1 MKYVHP
7 GLPGSLVSF
16 RKRYGNYIGGKFVEP
31 VSGNYF
37 TNTSPV
43 TGQPIAEFPRS
54 DARTSSWRST
64 RRMRRRTPGAKPACR
79 SAPTCCWRSPIAS
92 KRGWRCWR

>member
-16 RKRYGNYIGGKFVEP
+16 KQRYGNYIGGKFVEP

-37 TNTSPV
+37 TDTSPV
-43 TGQPIAEFPRS
+43 TGKTVAEFPL
-54 DARTSSWRST
+54 
-64 RRMRRRTPGAKPACR
+64 RRAGY
-79 SAPTCCWRSPIAS
+79 
-92 KRGWRCWR
+92 

>member
-16 RKRYGNYIGGKFVEP
+16 KQRYGNYIGGKFVEP

-37 TNTSPV
+37 TDTSPV
-43 TGQPIAEFPRS
+43 TGKTVAEFPRS
-54 DARTSSWRST
+54 DAQDIERALDAAHAAAEAWA
-64 RRMRRRTPGAKPACR
+64 TPAHKT
-79 SAPTCCWRSPIAS
+79 APT
-92 KRGWRCWR
+92 